1 MLLIMRPLQ
10 HSFVLVVLKVCVHWS
25 NCILFS
31 WLFFSRVYSFSETG
45 GAADRVCFLC
55 VSGPPAHLFSHHF
68 CLSLCVLVPRALLGC
83 LLGSLVAALQDM
95 RGCREGV
102 VSLVALCLKLGSFV
116 HPLWMYLGSSLSD
129 LTRLPCFGSYDAKFC
144 LCGPFFWAGV
154 SNFCWGIGKLVF
166 SRTVVRASFRARLFV
181 LVFATMVQSRLQ
193 RSYGRALLPG
203 PFRLTQ
209 RVISIKEA

>member
-1 MLLIMRPLQ
+1 VRMLLIMRPLQ

-55 VSGPPAHLFSHHF
+55 VSGPPAHLFSHRF

-83 LLGSLVAALQDM
+83 SLGSLVAALQDM

-144 LCGPFFWAGV
+144 LCGPFFGQAYRISVGASV
-154 SNFCWGIGKLVF
+154 SWC
-166 SRTVVRASFRARLFV
+166 FRARLFV
-181 LVFATMVQSRLQ
+181 LLFAHGCSCLF
-193 RSYGRALLPG
+193 SLPWCNPG
-203 PFRLTQ
+203 FSGAMEERYYQVPLG
-209 RVISIKEA
+209 